1 MTNKSLVTMLTVAAI
16 SFSAVNP
23 FTAEAGVLGLKP
35 SANQGS
41 QSSANTDTTANK
53 EVPSDIQYDTGK
65 YQYPAQQLIAEGRQF
80 DKYNWRLYQ
89 RFADGQFD
97 YKAWANNLGY
107 VAVDYSD
114 NNNSTEN
121 NVVTSNFNL
130 KDWNN
135 PYINGPLTW
144 DDTGKKIFQTD
155 NDIIFRKKVS
165 DESIMQ
171 LIGLVPEVKIVV
183 TFDQQGCW
191 EYHEA
196 IYAPMYYMNGYWHKH
211 AYFNE
216 KWWEEARDASFINKE
231 RAAWWNENIAHPKDP
246 IQLYY
251 PERPDLKLYISGFN
265 MDRVAQHSHYID
277 NIYTDDNPNLIAERA
292 KKLQEFYFNMT
303 DFINTTI

>member
-1 MTNKSLVTMLTVAAI
+1 MIKKSIVAMLAVAVLSLSTVNAFA
-16 SFSAVNP
+16 
-23 FTAEAGVLGLKP
+23 AEAGVLGLKP
-35 SANQGS
+35 SANQSG
-41 QSSANTDTTANK
+41 QSSTDTTANK
-53 EVPSDIQYDTGK
+53 EVQSDIQYDTGK

-80 DKYNWRLYQ
+80 NRYNWRLYQ

-183 TFDQQGCW
+183 TFDPQGCW